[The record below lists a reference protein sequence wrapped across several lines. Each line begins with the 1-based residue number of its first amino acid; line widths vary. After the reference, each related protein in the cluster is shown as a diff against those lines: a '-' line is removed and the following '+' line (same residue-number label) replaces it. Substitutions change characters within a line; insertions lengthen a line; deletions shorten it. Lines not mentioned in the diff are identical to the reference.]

1 MKGKCP
7 YHKKGDFIMIE
18 NDLLSLPSGRK
29 ACIGSLSALM
39 PFLSS
44 VQREHAEPDDWLSA
58 VDYIQC
64 PDSSVEVLW
73 AIEKEKV

>member
-1 MKGKCP
+1 
-7 YHKKGDFIMIE
+7 
-18 NDLLSLPSGRK
+18 
-29 ACIGSLSALM
+29 M

-64 PDSSVEVLW
+64 PDSKVEVLW
-73 AIEKEKV
+73 EIEKEKV